1 LTLAY
6 DELCRRTRERDRSLR
21 EKVTSL
27 EEAAAIVPDG
37 ASVGIGGS
45 TLSRTPMAMIWA
57 LIRAGRKDLFCC
69 RSITSSE
76 AKCCSPRERA
86 GTS

>member
-1 LTLAY
+1 MTLAY

-37 ASVGIGGS
+37 ASVGDYC
-45 TLSRTPMAMIWA
+45 
-57 LIRAGRKDLFCC
+57 GRL
-69 RSITSSE
+69 
-76 AKCCSPRERA
+76 SPRRRFGRHWRQHIVPDA
-86 GTS
+86 DGDDLGLDSSRP